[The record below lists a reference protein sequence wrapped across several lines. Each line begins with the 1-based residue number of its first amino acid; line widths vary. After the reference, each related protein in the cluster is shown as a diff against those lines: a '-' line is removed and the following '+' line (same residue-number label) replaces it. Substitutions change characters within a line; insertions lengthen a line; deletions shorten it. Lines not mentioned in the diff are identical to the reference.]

1 MYSISSSRRHQK
13 TQSINQSILKN
24 SVRRVYRLRNG
35 YTSANPRELS
45 VPIENDA
52 VVLFVAPAV
61 VLLVAAAVI
70 FPGVA

>member
-13 TQSINQSILKN
+13 TQSTILKN